1 MIKTIAMLLIALVV
15 AYGGIALT
23 RFADADDSPGGMVIG
38 WVIVVV
44 AVALGGR
51 AVLPRNRSNTSP
63 ENT

>member
-1 MIKTIAMLLIALVV
+1 MIKTIAMLLIALVI

-38 WVIVVV
+38 WVIVMV
-44 AVALGGR
+44 AVALGAR
-51 AVLPRNRSNTSP
+51 AVLRRNRSHTSP